1 MEFIKVR
8 AKKSCAGIVKTGEIY
23 YLKAGLVDLNFDGI
37 FLMLR
42 AEIFLNP
49 KCEESLYCLYNND
62 HINEYFEVI

>member
-23 YLKAGLVDLNFDGI
+23 YLKAGLVDLNLDGI
-37 FLMLR
+37 LILR
-42 AEIFLNP
+42 AEVFLNP
-49 KCEESLYCLYNND
+49 KCEEGLCCLYNSD